1 MARLEIKDIDEKLF
15 WDLANS
21 GIVDDW
27 SLHIVSDYLYM
38 IVEKLKKDTDLHFRV
53 VDYNIV
59 NEQLGISIPST
70 ECTSY
75 DNILKIIEKSL
86 GETSKENPYGVDTN
100 KMKNEWGYTFSET
113 SMSPYFLTTEHKWK
127 SYSEFEQP
135 KVFEALYFG
144 TFEKYH
150 KDAEFINDMKK
161 KYLVQD
167 SWREQGHYRGPIDE
181 LKGLEVS
188 FAKNGNI
195 SVKTKDKEFW
205 DRINFW
211 YDTLDEKFKNHE
223 K

>member
-21 GIVDDW
+21 GIVGDW

-38 IVEKLKKDTDLHFRV
+38 IAEKLTKDTDIRFRV
-53 VDYNIV
+53 EDYNIV
-59 NEQLGISIPST
+59 NNEVGISIPST

-86 GETSKENPYGVDTN
+86 SETSKENPYDVNTN
-100 KMKNEWGYTFSET
+100 QMKNEWAYTFSNT
-113 SMSPYFLTTEHKWK
+113 PMSPYFETSKLKWFAYDDYAQK
-127 SYSEFEQP
+127 RIW
-135 KVFEALYFG
+135 EAFYFG
-144 TFEKYH
+144 VFGEFHKTQDWAFET
-150 KDAEFINDMKK
+150 AK

-167 SWREQGHYRGPIDE
+167 NWNEKYHFRGEVSE
-181 LKGLEVS
+181 LNGLSVS

-205 DRINFW
+205 ERIKFW
-211 YDTLDEKFKNHE
+211 YDTLDPKFHNHE
-223 K
+223 R

>member
-21 GIVDDW
+21 GIVGDW

-38 IVEKLKKDTDLHFRV
+38 IAEKLKKDTDIHFRV
-53 VDYNIV
+53 EDYNIV

-86 GETSKENPYGVDTN
+86 SETAKENPYDVNTN
-100 KMKNEWGYTFSET
+100 QMKNEWGYTFSNT
-113 SMSPYFLTTEHKWK
+113 SMSPYFDTNARKWK
-127 SYSEFEQP
+127 SYDEFEQA
-135 KVFEALYFG
+135 KVFEAFYFG
-144 TFEKYH
+144 VFGEYH
-150 KDAEFINDMKK
+150 KDGTFISDMKK

-167 SWREQGHYRGPIDE
+167 NWREQNHYRGAIDE
-181 LKGLEVS
+181 LNGLEVS

-195 SVKTKDKEFW
+195 SVKTKDEEFW
-205 DRINFW
+205 NRINFW
-211 YDTLDEKFKNHE
+211 YDILDEKFKNHSR
-223 K
+223 

>member
-100 KMKNEWGYTFSET
+100 KLASDWGYSFSST
-113 SMSPYFLTTEHKWK
+113 SMTPYYEGMGKWHAYDE
-127 SYSEFEQP
+127 YSQIR
-135 KVFEALYFG
+135 VFEVMYFG
-144 TFEKYH
+144 VFGKFH
-150 KDAEFINDMKK
+150 KDLEFAHELGK

-167 SWREQGHYRGPIDE
+167 NWNERYHYKGNISE
-181 LKGLEVS
+181 LDNIFVI

-195 SVKTKDKEFW
+195 TVKNPSKDFLDKLQF
-205 DRINFW
+205 F
-211 YDTLDEKFKNHE
+211 YDICDPKFKNHA